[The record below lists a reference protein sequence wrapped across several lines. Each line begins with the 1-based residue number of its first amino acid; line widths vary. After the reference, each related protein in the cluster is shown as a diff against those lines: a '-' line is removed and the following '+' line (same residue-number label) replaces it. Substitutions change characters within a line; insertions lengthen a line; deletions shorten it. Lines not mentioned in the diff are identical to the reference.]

1 MVLLGV
7 TISWQTSGQHPE
19 DLSSRLGCQVCW
31 HRGLQTPKPKVVL
44 ADNFWQP
51 TLQSDTAR
59 NYTSQTVAFTFLL
72 IYRWNK
78 WDMFM
83 NPDSSFVC
91 NTQKWNW
98 YWSSDLTAG
107 KKANKLICPKY
118 QTIPLTPISFS
129 VSVFGDS
136 SDLIGRPCRNKRCEA
151 GLGERVAVFY
161 EPLKFYSSLHRGSLR
176 PRGHRAL
183 NKLSSFLYP
192 LLPNICLPTPLPPNP
207 SIHRLNGLFI
217 VWCSSPT
224 SSFFSPLSRSLYF
237 ALHLCAVVWR
247 FEGCGLSAWW
257 YYVLIHFACECVSP
271 CLCWHHIHAV
281 SL

>member
-1 MVLLGV
+1 
-7 TISWQTSGQHPE
+7 
-19 DLSSRLGCQVCW
+19 
-31 HRGLQTPKPKVVL
+31 
-44 ADNFWQP
+44 
-51 TLQSDTAR
+51 
-59 NYTSQTVAFTFLL
+59 
-72 IYRWNK
+72 
-78 WDMFM
+78 M
-83 NPDSSFVC
+83 NPDSSFVS

-98 YWSSDLTAG
+98 YWSSDLTAR

-118 QTIPLTPISFS
+118 QTIPLTPVSFS

-224 SSFFSPLSRSLYF
+224 SSFFSPLSRSLSVF
-237 ALHLCAVVWR
+237 CPPLVCSGVEVWGMRFVCMMVLCADPFCVWV
-247 FEGCGLSAWW
+247 CASMS
-257 YYVLIHFACECVSP
+257 VLAPHTCCKSINSFGVSCFWP
-271 CLCWHHIHAV
+271 HPLFPLLFCFMDAYQTFKG
-281 SL
+281 